1 MQLRI
6 NLPQLYFSAIL
17 VVALSFTAC
26 STPPPEP
33 ISQPL
38 EERYIVR
45 GRELTTG
52 LAACGYCHGLKASP
66 NSPLVGGR
74 LQSDVYGDL
83 AAPNLTPAISGLKG
97 WSSDAILAALRAGAS
112 DDVEVFS
119 PEVHRGYEWMSDED
133 ALSVVAY
140 IKLLDPVEH
149 KVERREITS
158 IDRNTVGFWVGQQSQ
173 VGYVPE
179 INKRFSVSYGR
190 YLVDHVARC
199 QSCHNSAAGII
210 SDEGY
215 LEGGK
220 TVRSDKGE
228 VTAPGLGG
236 SFTNGLCAWSEE
248 DIVRYLRTGMTIQR
262 RYVDPA
268 LCPTNFYQNGS
279 DTDLTAIAR
288 FLKSLASK

>member
-1 MQLRI
+1 MHSKTG
-6 NLPQLYFSAIL
+6 FSFF
-17 VVALSFTAC
+17 ALFAVCSTLLLGAC
-26 STPPPEP
+26 STPSPEP

-38 EERYIVR
+38 DERYIVR
-45 GRELTTG
+45 GRELVAG
-52 LAACGYCHGLKASP
+52 LATCGYCHGLKSSP
-66 NSPLVGGR
+66 DSPLAGGR
-74 LQSDVYGDL
+74 LQSDLYGEL
-83 AAPNLTPAISGLKG
+83 AAPNLTPARTGIKD

-112 DDVEVFS
+112 EDVEIFS

-133 ALSVVAY
+133 ALSIVAY

-149 KVERREITS
+149 EVERREVSS
-158 IDRNTVGFWVGQQSQ
+158 IDRNTVGFWVGQQAH

-199 QSCHNSAAGII
+199 QSCHNGQAGII

-220 TVRSDKGE
+220 TVRSDRGE
-228 VTAPGLGG
+228 AVAPGLGG
-236 SFTNGLCAWSEE
+236 SFTNGLGAWSEE
-248 DIVRYLRTGMTIQR
+248 DIVRYLRSGMTIQR
-262 RYVDPA
+262 KYVDPA
-268 LCPTNFYQNGS
+268 FCPTNFYRNAS
-279 DTDLTAIAR
+279 ETDLISIAR